1 MNVET
6 IIQSLLTLFKNS
18 SNVTYMLYAIV
29 VCLLTQILK
38 KIFVNKTKTEIMGT
52 FNIAYILP
60 FVLGMVASVLDRVLL
75 LANWQWTFDCIYSVA
90 VGGVAIGAIS
100 TVMFRLVSA
109 ITKQGLSAMLKD
121 ETFAIIYHQ
130 LIYFGSVRTQLTEG
144 KVKLNDFLSQVKLVT
159 ANSKSIYQAETDDMT
174 KKSQLSALFKGI
186 IDNQSFA
193 SAIDAIH
200 AALLMHYSKK
210 V

>member
-38 KIFVNKTKTEIMGT
+38 KIFVNKTKTEIMGA

-60 FVLGMVASVLDRVLL
+60 FVLGMIASVLDRVLL

-130 LIYFGSVRTQLTEG
+130 LIYFGSIRTQLVEG

-200 AALLMHYSKK
+200 AALLSHYSKK

>member
-75 LANWQWTFDCIYSVA
+75 LANWQWTLDCIYSVA

-130 LIYFGSVRTQLTEG
+130 LIYFGSIRTQLTEG

>member
-130 LIYFGSVRTQLTEG
+130 LIYFGSIRTQLTEG

>member
-130 LIYFGSVRTQLTEG
+130 LIYFGSIRTQLTEG

-193 SAIDAIH
+193 SAVDAIH